1 MMQTLLANLRLWT
14 GRLAEAEQAAERA
27 LAGFREI
34 NDRYGLMQALA
45 PLNRARAGLGKKADA
60 KRGVEEAISLGKGF
74 GELGMA
80 LQGAAG
86 VAMHL
91 GMGEQA
97 LTLAEQVIERHRV
110 HRHVA
115 Q

>member
-14 GRLAEAEQAAERA
+14 GRLAGPSRPLSGRWRVPRDQRPLRADAGAGAAEPGA
-27 LAGFREI
+27 
-34 NDRYGLMQALA
+34 
-45 PLNRARAGLGKKADA
+45 AGLGKKADA
-60 KRGVEEAISLGKGF
+60 RRGVEEAISLGKGF

-80 LQGAAG
+80 LQAAG

-97 LTLAEQVIERHRV
+97 LTLAEQDRAAPI